1 MKKKIEKK
9 KKEAIAKEREN
20 NESKFSKLLS
30 NKPTSDCK
38 YFAGM
43 EVESQRTI
51 LQTLSS
57 LRDLNKQQK
66 PNRIHVLESSIPPEY
81 KIIALQKMAQI
92 NQGTD
97 GEAGKN
103 KAWMDGFMR
112 IPFGVYHNLPV
123 SIADGTEKC
132 HEFME
137 HAKQCLDECTYG
149 LNDAKMQIL
158 QYIGQLISNPNGTGT
173 VIAIE
178 GPMGTGKTTLVKEG
192 ISKILQRPFAF
203 VSLGG
208 AQDSSLL
215 DGHLITYEGSV
226 WGQIADILMRSKCM
240 NPVIYFDEL
249 DKVSDTPKG
258 EEIIGILTHLTDSTQ
273 NKHFKDNY
281 FSGIDLDLSRATI
294 VFSYNN
300 REKVNPILGDR
311 MNIIKT
317 TGYTTAQKN
326 VIATRYLSKHI
337 RENISFREEDL
348 IIPDATLNHIIE
360 TYTGQEK
367 GVRNLKRCLET
378 IYSKLNLFRLMKPGT
393 NLFGE
398 DLAIHV
404 QFPFTLTTD
413 TVRKLLKLD
422 QQKSDHMMYM

>member
-1 MKKKIEKK
+1 
-9 KKEAIAKEREN
+9 
-20 NESKFSKLLS
+20 
-30 NKPTSDCK
+30 
-38 YFAGM
+38 M